1 MATTTVSNI
10 QNVLK
15 NLWPQDR
22 VVNEVYPDHP
32 FLARITKDEAFTGE
46 DIKLV
51 VRTRDGQ
58 GRNVSLSSAQAQ
70 ASAPSHSRFA
80 LTRSKNYQVFRI
92 TGEAIE
98 ASRNDAGALVRAL
111 DDEIKGSINNITKD
125 LAVNLFRGRSG
136 NIGRIGSISAGPP
149 ATVTLDN
156 IADVTS
162 FEVGMVLVA
171 SATSTGANR
180 ANAAGIGAAG
190 AEAGVNIITKVNRST
205 GVLTFNDGTFAGT
218 AWAAGDFLSAKGDNA
233 NGSGNGNKALGL
245 ADWLP
250 VTDPSG
256 GESFLGVDRSVDR
269 VRLAGLPLDISA
281 FVPEEGALYAV
292 MELDRNGAR
301 PRDFI
306 VNHTDYQSVLNSL
319 GTKAVT
325 KYEGS
330 GQVGFQTIQIMGPK
344 GPVSMY
350 LDQDCPAGTG
360 YCLDMRFWK
369 LYSIGPAPK
378 MLELDGLPMLR
389 LSDDDAYE
397 GRIGYYA
404 NLGTTAP
411 GFNAVVTMPSS

>member
-1 MATTTVSNI
+1 MGTTTVSNI

-15 NLWPQDR
+15 NLWPQNR
-22 VVNEVYPDHP
+22 VENEVYPDHP
-32 FLARITKDEAFTGE
+32 FLSRITKDENFVGE

-51 VRTRDGQ
+51 VRIGDGQ
-58 GRNVSLSSAQAQ
+58 GRSVSLANAQVQ
-70 ASAPSHSRFA
+70 ASAPQYRRFA

-92 TGEAIE
+92 EGEAIE
-98 ASRNDAGALVRAL
+98 AAKNDVGALVRTL

-125 LAVNLFRGRSG
+125 LAVNMFRGRSG
-136 NIGRIGSISAGPP
+136 NIGSIGSLSAGPP
-149 ATVTLDN
+149 ATITLSN
-156 IADVTS
+156 VADVTS

-171 SATSTGANR
+171 SATATGANR

-218 AWAAGDFLSAKGDNA
+218 AWATNDFLSAKGDNA
-233 NGSGNGNKALGL
+233 NASGSGNKALGL

-256 GESFLGVDRSVDR
+256 GESVLGVDRSIDR
-269 VRLAGLPLDISA
+269 TRLAGIPLDISSYL
-281 FVPEEGALYAV
+281 PEEGALYAV
-292 MELDRNGAR
+292 MECDRNGAR
-301 PRDFI
+301 PRDFV

-325 KYEGS
+325 KYEGT
-330 GQVGFQTIQIMGPK
+330 GQVGFQTIQINGPK

-350 LDQDCPAGTG
+350 LDQDCPAGVG
-360 YCLDMRFWK
+360 YCLDMRTWK
-369 LYSIGPAPK
+369 LYSLGPAPK

-389 LSDDDAYE
+389 LTSDDAYE
-397 GRIGYYA
+397 GRMGYYA
-404 NLGTTAP
+404 NLGCTAP

>member
-58 GRNVSLSSAQAQ
+58 GRAVTLANAQTR

-92 TGEAIE
+92 EGEAIE

-136 NIGRIGSISAGPP
+136 NIGAIGSVAGGPP
-149 ATVTLDN
+149 ATITLSN
-156 IADVTS
+156 VADVTS
-162 FEVGMVLVA
+162 FEVGMILVA

-180 ANAAGIGAAG
+180 ATPATAT
-190 AEAGVNIITKVNRST
+190 ITGVNRST
-205 GVLTFNDGTFAGT
+205 GVLTFANGTFAGT
-218 AWAAGDFLSAKGDNA
+218 NWVANDYLSVSGDNA
-233 NGSGNGNKALGL
+233 NGSGNGNKAMGL

-250 VTDPSG
+250 VTDPLG

-301 PRDFI
+301 PRDFV

-325 KYEGS
+325 KYEGT

-369 LYSIGPAPK
+369 LYSLGPAPK

>member
-1 MATTTVSNI
+1 MATTTVSNVQSI
-10 QNVLK
+10 LK

-32 FLARITKDEAFTGE
+32 FLARITKDETFTGE

-58 GRNVSLSSAQAQ
+58 GRAVTLANAQTR
-70 ASAPSHSRFA
+70 ASAPSHSRFT

-92 TGEAIE
+92 EGEAIE

-111 DDEIKGSINNITKD
+111 DDEIKGSINNITKV

-136 NIGRIGSISAGPP
+136 NIGNIGSVSAGPP
-149 ATVTLDN
+149 ATITLSN
-156 IADVTS
+156 VADVTS
-162 FEVGMVLVA
+162 FEVGMILVA

-180 ANAAGIGAAG
+180 STPATAT
-190 AEAGVNIITKVNRST
+190 ITGVNRST
-205 GVLTFNDGTFAGT
+205 GVLTFANGTFAGT
-218 AWAAGDFLSAKGDNA
+218 NWTANDFLSVSGDNA
-233 NGSGNGNKALGL
+233 NASGSGNKALGL

-250 VTDPSG
+250 VTDPLG

-301 PRDFI
+301 PRDFV

-325 KYEGS
+325 KYEGT

-344 GPVSMY
+344 GPGSMY

-369 LYSIGPAPK
+369 LYSLGPAPK
-378 MLELDGLPMLR
+378 MLELDGMPMLR

>member
-58 GRNVSLSSAQAQ
+58 GRAVTLANAQTR

-92 TGEAIE
+92 EGEAIE

-136 NIGRIGSISAGPP
+136 NIGAIGSVAGGPP
-149 ATVTLDN
+149 ATITLSN
-156 IADVTS
+156 VADVTS
-162 FEVGMVLVA
+162 FEVGMILVA

-180 ANAAGIGAAG
+180 ATPATAT
-190 AEAGVNIITKVNRST
+190 ITGVNRST
-205 GVLTFNDGTFAGT
+205 GVLTFANGTFAGT
-218 AWAAGDFLSAKGDNA
+218 NWVANDYLSVSGDNA
-233 NGSGNGNKALGL
+233 NGSGSGNKAMGL

-250 VTDPSG
+250 VTDPLG

-301 PRDFI
+301 PRDFV

-325 KYEGS
+325 KYEGT

-369 LYSIGPAPK
+369 LYSLGPAPK

>member
-58 GRNVSLSSAQAQ
+58 GRAVTLANAQTR

-92 TGEAIE
+92 EGEAIE

-136 NIGRIGSISAGPP
+136 NIGAIGSVAGGPP
-149 ATVTLDN
+149 ATITLSN
-156 IADVTS
+156 AADVTS
-162 FEVGMVLVA
+162 FEVGMILVA

-180 ANAAGIGAAG
+180 ATPATAT
-190 AEAGVNIITKVNRST
+190 ITGVNRST
-205 GVLTFNDGTFAGT
+205 GVLTFANGTFAGT
-218 AWAAGDFLSAKGDNA
+218 NWVANDYLSVSGDNA
-233 NGSGNGNKALGL
+233 NGSGSGNKAMGL

-301 PRDFI
+301 PRDFV

-325 KYEGS
+325 KYEGT

-369 LYSIGPAPK
+369 LYSLGPAPK

>member
-58 GRNVSLSSAQAQ
+58 GRAVTLANAQTR

-92 TGEAIE
+92 EGEAIE

-136 NIGRIGSISAGPP
+136 NIGAIGSVAGGPP
-149 ATVTLDN
+149 ATITLSN
-156 IADVTS
+156 AADVTS
-162 FEVGMVLVA
+162 FEVGMILVA

-180 ANAAGIGAAG
+180 ATPATAT
-190 AEAGVNIITKVNRST
+190 ITGVNRST
-205 GVLTFNDGTFAGT
+205 GVLTFANGTFAGT
-218 AWAAGDFLSAKGDNA
+218 NWVANDYLSVSGDNA
-233 NGSGNGNKALGL
+233 NGSGNGNKAMGL

-250 VTDPSG
+250 VTDPLG

-301 PRDFI
+301 PRDFV

-325 KYEGS
+325 KYEGT

-369 LYSIGPAPK
+369 LYSLGPAPK

>member
-1 MATTTVSNI
+1 MATTTVSHI

-58 GRNVSLSSAQAQ
+58 GRAVTLANAQTR

-92 TGEAIE
+92 EGEAIE

-136 NIGRIGSISAGPP
+136 NIGAIGSVAGGPP
-149 ATVTLDN
+149 ATITLSN
-156 IADVTS
+156 VADVTS
-162 FEVGMVLVA
+162 FEVGMILVA

-180 ANAAGIGAAG
+180 ATPATAT
-190 AEAGVNIITKVNRST
+190 ITGVNRST
-205 GVLTFNDGTFAGT
+205 GVLTFANGTFAGT
-218 AWAAGDFLSAKGDNA
+218 NWVANDYLSVSGDNA
-233 NGSGNGNKALGL
+233 NGSGNGNKAMGL

-250 VTDPSG
+250 VTDPLG

-301 PRDFI
+301 PRDFV

-325 KYEGS
+325 KYEGT

-369 LYSIGPAPK
+369 LYSLGPAPK

>member
-1 MATTTVSNI
+1 MATTTVSNV

-32 FLARITKDEAFTGE
+32 FLARITKDETFTGE

-58 GRNVSLSSAQAQ
+58 GRAVTLANAQTR
-70 ASAPSHSRFA
+70 ASAPSHSRFT

-92 TGEAIE
+92 EGEAIE

-111 DDEIKGSINNITKD
+111 DDEIRGSINNITKD

-136 NIGRIGSISAGPP
+136 NIGAIGSVSAGPP
-149 ATVTLDN
+149 ATITLSN
-156 IADVTS
+156 VADVTS
-162 FEVGMVLVA
+162 FEVGMILVA

-180 ANAAGIGAAG
+180 STPATAT
-190 AEAGVNIITKVNRST
+190 ITGVNRST
-205 GVLTFNDGTFAGT
+205 GVLTFANGTFAGT
-218 AWAAGDFLSAKGDNA
+218 NWTANDFLSVSGDNA
-233 NGSGNGNKALGL
+233 NGSGNGNKAMGL

-301 PRDFI
+301 PRDFV

-325 KYEGS
+325 KYEGT

-369 LYSIGPAPK
+369 LYSLGPAPK

>member
-1 MATTTVSNI
+1 MTTTTISHI

-58 GRNVSLSSAQAQ
+58 GRAVTLANAQTR

-92 TGEAIE
+92 EGEAIE

-136 NIGRIGSISAGPP
+136 NIGAIGSVAGGPP
-149 ATVTLDN
+149 ATITLSN
-156 IADVTS
+156 VADVTS
-162 FEVGMVLVA
+162 FEVGMILVA

-180 ANAAGIGAAG
+180 NTPATAT
-190 AEAGVNIITKVNRST
+190 ITKVNRST
-205 GVLTFNDGTFAGT
+205 GVLTFADGTFAGT
-218 AWAAGDFLSAKGDNA
+218 NWAANDYLSVSGDNA
-233 NGSGNGNKALGL
+233 NGSGSGNKAMGL

-301 PRDFI
+301 PRDFV

>member
-58 GRNVSLSSAQAQ
+58 GRAVTLANAQTR

-92 TGEAIE
+92 EGEAIE

-136 NIGRIGSISAGPP
+136 NIGQLGSSVTPT
-149 ATVTLDN
+149 ATTHGTFTLSN

-162 FEVGMVLVA
+162 FEIGMILVA
-171 SATSTGANR
+171 SATRTGANR
-180 ANAAGIGAAG
+180 ATPATGT
-190 AEAGVNIITKVNRST
+190 ITSVNRST
-205 GVLTFNDGTFAGT
+205 GVIICS
-218 AWAAGDFLSAKGDNA
+218 GDFSATNWANGDYISVSGDNA

-301 PRDFI
+301 PRDFV

>member
-1 MATTTVSNI
+1 MGTTTVSNI

-15 NLWPQDR
+15 NLWPQNR
-22 VVNEVYPDHP
+22 VENEVYPDHP
-32 FLARITKDEAFTGE
+32 FLSRITKDENFVGE

-51 VRTRDGQ
+51 VRIGDGQ
-58 GRNVSLSSAQAQ
+58 GRSVSLANAQVQ
-70 ASAPSHSRFA
+70 ASAPQYRRFA

-92 TGEAIE
+92 EGEAIE
-98 ASRNDAGALVRAL
+98 AAKNDVGALVRTL

-125 LAVNLFRGRSG
+125 LAVNMFRGRSG
-136 NIGRIGSISAGPP
+136 NIGSIGSLSAGPP
-149 ATVTLDN
+149 ATITLSN
-156 IADVTS
+156 VADVTS

-171 SATSTGANR
+171 SATATGANR

-218 AWAAGDFLSAKGDNA
+218 AWATNDFLSAKGDNA
-233 NGSGNGNKALGL
+233 NASGSGNKALGL

-256 GESFLGVDRSVDR
+256 GESFLGVDRSIDR
-269 VRLAGLPLDISA
+269 TRLAGIPLDISSYL
-281 FVPEEGALYAV
+281 PEEGALYAV
-292 MELDRNGAR
+292 MECDRNGAR
-301 PRDFI
+301 PRDFV

-325 KYEGS
+325 KYEGT
-330 GQVGFQTIQIMGPK
+330 GQVGFQTIQINGPK

-350 LDQDCPAGTG
+350 LDQDCPAGVG
-360 YCLDMRFWK
+360 YCLDMRTWK
-369 LYSIGPAPK
+369 LYSLGPAPK

-389 LSDDDAYE
+389 LTSDDAYE
-397 GRIGYYA
+397 GRMGYYA
-404 NLGTTAP
+404 NLGCTAP

>member
-32 FLARITKDEAFTGE
+32 FLARLTKDEAFTGE

-58 GRNVSLSSAQAQ
+58 GRAVTLANAQTR

-92 TGEAIE
+92 EGEAIE

-136 NIGRIGSISAGPP
+136 NIAQIGSVAAGPP
-149 ATVTLDN
+149 ATITLSN

-180 ANAAGIGAAG
+180 STPATAT
-190 AEAGVNIITKVNRST
+190 ITKVNRST
-205 GVLTFNDGTFAGT
+205 GVLTFADGTFAGT
-218 AWAAGDFLSAKGDNA
+218 NWTANDYLSVSGDNA

-301 PRDFI
+301 PRDFV

-325 KYEGS
+325 KYEGT

-369 LYSIGPAPK
+369 LYSLGPAPK

>member
-58 GRNVSLSSAQAQ
+58 GRAVTLANAQTR

-92 TGEAIE
+92 EGEAIE

-136 NIGRIGSISAGPP
+136 NIGAIGSVSAGPP
-149 ATVTLDN
+149 ATITLSN
-156 IADVTS
+156 VADVTS
-162 FEVGMVLVA
+162 FEVGMILVA

-180 ANAAGIGAAG
+180 STPATAT
-190 AEAGVNIITKVNRST
+190 ITGVNRST
-205 GVLTFNDGTFAGT
+205 GVLTFANGTFAGT
-218 AWAAGDFLSAKGDNA
+218 NWANADYLSVSGDNA

-301 PRDFI
+301 PRDFV

-325 KYEGS
+325 KYEGT

-369 LYSIGPAPK
+369 LYSLGPAPK

>member
-58 GRNVSLSSAQAQ
+58 GRAVTLANAQTR

-92 TGEAIE
+92 EGEAIE

-136 NIGRIGSISAGPP
+136 NIGAIGSVTNGPP
-149 ATVTLDN
+149 ATITLSN
-156 IADVTS
+156 AADVTS
-162 FEVGMVLVA
+162 FEVGMILVA

-180 ANAAGIGAAG
+180 ATPATAT
-190 AEAGVNIITKVNRST
+190 ITGVNRST
-205 GVLTFNDGTFAGT
+205 GVLTFANGTFAGT
-218 AWAAGDFLSAKGDNA
+218 NWVANDYLSVSGDNA
-233 NGSGNGNKALGL
+233 NGSGLGNKAMGL

-301 PRDFI
+301 PRDFV

-325 KYEGS
+325 KYEGT

-369 LYSIGPAPK
+369 LYSLGPAPK

>member
-1 MATTTVSNI
+1 MTTTTVSHI

-58 GRNVSLSSAQAQ
+58 GRAVTLANAQTR

-92 TGEAIE
+92 EGEAIE

-136 NIGRIGSISAGPP
+136 NIGAIGSVAGGPP
-149 ATVTLDN
+149 ATITLSN
-156 IADVTS
+156 AADVTS
-162 FEVGMVLVA
+162 FEVGMILVA

-180 ANAAGIGAAG
+180 ATPATAT
-190 AEAGVNIITKVNRST
+190 ITGVNRST
-205 GVLTFNDGTFAGT
+205 GVLTFANGTFAGT
-218 AWAAGDFLSAKGDNA
+218 NWVANDYLSVSGDNA
-233 NGSGNGNKALGL
+233 NGSGNGNKAMGL

-250 VTDPSG
+250 VTDPLG

-301 PRDFI
+301 PRDFV

-325 KYEGS
+325 KYEGT

-369 LYSIGPAPK
+369 LYSLGPAPK

>member
-1 MATTTVSNI
+1 MTTTTVSHI

-58 GRNVSLSSAQAQ
+58 GRAVTLANAQTR

-92 TGEAIE
+92 EGEAIE

-136 NIGRIGSISAGPP
+136 NIGAIGSVAGGPP
-149 ATVTLDN
+149 ATITLSN
-156 IADVTS
+156 AADVTS
-162 FEVGMVLVA
+162 FEVGMILVA

-180 ANAAGIGAAG
+180 STPATAT
-190 AEAGVNIITKVNRST
+190 ITGVNRST
-205 GVLTFNDGTFAGT
+205 GVLTFANGTFAGT
-218 AWAAGDFLSAKGDNA
+218 NWVANDYLSVSGDNA
-233 NGSGNGNKALGL
+233 NGSGSGNKAMGL

-301 PRDFI
+301 PRDFV

-369 LYSIGPAPK
+369 LYSLGPAPK

>member
-58 GRNVSLSSAQAQ
+58 GRAVTLANAQTR

-92 TGEAIE
+92 EGEAIE

-136 NIGRIGSISAGPP
+136 NIGAIGSVAGGPP
-149 ATVTLDN
+149 ATITLSN
-156 IADVTS
+156 AADVTS
-162 FEVGMVLVA
+162 FEVGMILVA

-180 ANAAGIGAAG
+180 ATPATAT
-190 AEAGVNIITKVNRST
+190 ITGVNRST
-205 GVLTFNDGTFAGT
+205 GVLTFANGTFAGT
-218 AWAAGDFLSAKGDNA
+218 NWVANDYLSVSGDNA
-233 NGSGNGNKALGL
+233 NGSGSGNKAMGL

-250 VTDPSG
+250 VTDPLG

-301 PRDFI
+301 PRDFV

-325 KYEGS
+325 KYEGT

-369 LYSIGPAPK
+369 LYSLGPAPK